1 MNLLLA
7 SNSPRRKELL
17 QNLGFNFEVVSI
29 ECDEI
34 YPENL
39 DVEKIASFL
48 SELKANAFRK
58 IEKDEILLTAD
69 TVVTFENKVLGK
81 PKNREEA
88 VEMLSH
94 LSGKT
99 HQVYTA
105 VSFKTNEK
113 ISFNFIWFIICF
125 CIYW

>member
-1 MNLLLA
+1 MKILLG

-17 QNLGFNFEVVSI
+17 QNLGFDFEVVSI
-29 ECDEI
+29 NCDEI

-39 DVEKIASFL
+39 EVEKIASFL

-88 VEMLSH
+88 VEMLLIYLEKH
-94 LSGKT
+94 IKFTPEFLLKL
-99 HQVYTA
+99 Q
-105 VSFKTNEK
+105 K
-113 ISFNFIWFIICF
+113 ISSPKQMLQK
-125 CIYW
+125 